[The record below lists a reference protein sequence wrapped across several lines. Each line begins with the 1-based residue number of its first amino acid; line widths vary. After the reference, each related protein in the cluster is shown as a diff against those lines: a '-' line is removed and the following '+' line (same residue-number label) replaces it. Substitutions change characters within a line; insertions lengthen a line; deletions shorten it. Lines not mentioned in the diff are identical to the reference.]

1 MPIGFF
7 VSHPEVVVD
16 PLTAVPCWRLSD
28 HGRTRMQLFAR
39 SSRVAGVTAIWSSTE
54 TKAVEAAGLLGD
66 VLGLPVAIDTDLHE
80 NDRSATGFL
89 PPAEFNAAADAFFAR
104 PQESFRGWETAAAAQ
119 ARIAQA
125 VDRIVAAHLE
135 RNGALGQ
142 GDLAIVSHG
151 GVGTL
156 LQCLY
161 AGVPITRA
169 RDQPFQGH
177 VWAFDLA
184 RRAVLHGWEPLPLP

>member
-1 MPIGFF
+1 
-7 VSHPEVVVD
+7 VQA
-16 PLTAVPCWRLSD
+16 T
-28 HGRTRMQLFAR
+28 
-39 SSRVAGVTAIWSSTE
+39 
-54 TKAVEAAGLLGD
+54 
-66 VLGLPVAIDTDLHE
+66 IDADLHE

-89 PPAEFNAAADAFFAR
+89 PPAAFNAAADAFFAH
-104 PQESFRGWETAAAAQ
+104 PQDSFRGWETAAAAQ

-125 VDRIVAAHLE
+125 VDRIVTAHLE
-135 RNGALGQ
+135 RNRASCQ

-177 VWAFDLA
+177 VWSFHLET
-184 RRAVLHGWEPLPLP
+184 RSVLHGWEPLPHP